1 MGKGTVTLSTT
12 YNGNPISV
20 EVPRITEVKISREL
34 DGGDPTPI
42 INGDPV
48 SVPTSDKGYEIEI
61 SSIYA
66 DSIDQYI
73 KLAQVLKAL
82 EENKGTLSVF
92 EEIKTKEGTFPDE
105 QNCHGVLISSN
116 EYTLNA
122 EDLSASELT
131 FTAEKAEHKVN
142 GIVI

>member
-20 EVPRITEVKISREL
+20 EVPRITEVKVSREL

-42 INGDPV
+42 INGEPV
-48 SVPTSDKGYEIEI
+48 SVPTSDKGFTIDI
-61 SSIYA
+61 STIYA
-66 DSIDQYI
+66 DSVDQYV
-73 KLAQVLKAL
+73 KLAQVLKGL

-92 EEIKTKEGTFPDE
+92 EEIKTKEGTIEDE
-105 QNCHGVLISSN
+105 KNCHGVLISSN

-142 GIVI
+142 GIII

>member
-12 YNGNPISV
+12 YNGNAISV
-20 EVPRITEVKISREL
+20 EVPRITEVKVSREL

-61 SSIYA
+61 STIYA

-82 EENKGTLSVF
+82 EQNKGTLSVF
-92 EEIKTKEGTFPDE
+92 ERITTKEGTIDDE
-105 QNCHGVLISSN
+105 KNCHGVLISES

-131 FTAEKAEHKVN
+131 FTAEKCEHKVN
-142 GIVI
+142 GTVI

>member
-1 MGKGTVTLSTT
+1 MGKGIITISTT
-12 YNGNPISV
+12 YNNSPISV
-20 EVPRITEVKISREL
+20 EVPRVTEVKIKKEN
-34 DGGDPTPI
+34 DGGDPTPVLD
-42 INGDPV
+42 GPPV
-48 SVPTSDKGYEIEI
+48 SVPTSDKGWTIDI
-61 SSIYA
+61 STIYA

-73 KLAQVLKAL
+73 KLAQVLKGL
-82 EENKGTLSVF
+82 EKNKGTLSVF
-92 EEIKTKEGTFPDE
+92 EEIVGKEGTFPDE
-105 QNCHGVLISSN
+105 KNCHGVLITSN

>member
-1 MGKGTVTLSTT
+1 MSKGTITLSTT
-12 YNGNPISV
+12 YNGNAISV
-20 EVPRITEVKISREL
+20 EVPRITEVKVNRER

-61 SSIYA
+61 STIYA
-66 DSIDQYI
+66 DSIEQYI
-73 KLAQVLKAL
+73 KLAQVLKGF
-82 EENKGTLSVF
+82 ETNKGTLSVF
-92 EEIKTKEGTFPDE
+92 ETLETKEGTITDE
-105 QNCHGVLISSN
+105 KNCHGVLITKN

-142 GIVI
+142 GTVI

>member
-1 MGKGTVTLSTT
+1 MGKGTVTLSST
-12 YNGNPISV
+12 YNGSSISV
-20 EVPRITEVKISREL
+20 EVPRITEVKVTREL
-34 DGGDPTPI
+34 DGGEPTPI

-61 SSIYA
+61 STIYA

-82 EENKGTLSVF
+82 ETEKGTLSVF
-92 EEIKTKEGTFPDE
+92 ETLQTKEGTIKDE
-105 QNCHGVLISSN
+105 KNCHGVLLSDR

-131 FTAEKAEHKVN
+131 FTAEKSEHKVN
-142 GIVI
+142 GTVI